1 MHIRSPKKTWRSPKT
16 WLPAAAVTVACALF
30 ASHAF
35 AGDCDDDQEGLVGKA
50 VASVAASKI
59 NSLIPG
65 AGKQMISLDTCDVS
79 GAGIQTDFKFNVIGS
94 DGLYWVQGHAKVSGT
109 AVSDIKF
116 TSLSPNLAAASAKS
130 GVKLA
135 SN

>member
-1 MHIRSPKKTWRSPKT
+1 MQTPSPKT
-16 WLPAAAVTVACALF
+16 WLAATAIVLATTVF

-35 AGDCDDDQEGLVGKA
+35 AGDCEEDQEAIVGKA
-50 VASVAASKI
+50 VAAAAAAKV
-59 NSLIPG
+59 NSLVPG

-79 GAGIQTDFKFNVIGS
+79 GSGMSADFKFNVIGS
-94 DGLYWVQGHAKVSGT
+94 DGLYWVQGHAKVAGT
-109 AVSDIKF
+109 AVSDLKF
-116 TSLSPNLAAASAKS
+116 TTMSPNLAAASAKS